1 MKHLTEKFNESYN
14 ITLGQVSTINEAW
27 GSTKHYKAELEKIF
41 ADYEK
46 KKSKHQKSSRPMW
59 APGRAPEEV
68 LAKYPMQI
76 LVDKAGYKPEM
87 VLKHYVGPNTK
98 NDKEPSKSHYGKF
111 IADQIADGKLDK
123 EEMLKWWN
131 EYEESVSTAKWHDIK
146 FIAKQID
153 PARCWNPYY
162 PKDDSILQSF
172 FKTPANIVW
181 YLKNGN
187 GLLYSEKK
195 ELGEFLADPANQEDL
210 QKALK
215 GVKNSI
221 LKARPSFKT
230 GAIEHLKSIID
241 NCDYSGGKLQDLIEK
256 EYKDSHKSY
265 YQGGNDRNHEGSAVM
280 GLIMKAINKIYGFK
294 VWSSIGADKDEYEN
308 EIISAHIS
316 GLDKEDQT
324 YEKFIDDA
332 ALLKFKIK
340 KLGRSE
346 KKDEPT
352 VHNSSFINNY
362 NYDFEVICYKRK
374 NYNDKEGEEIFHET
388 ITDVTVA
395 SYFFSG
401 GW

>member
-1 MKHLTEKFNESYN
+1 MKSLSQQVNEDLYIS
-14 ITLGQVSTINEAW
+14 LGQVSTINEAW

-41 ADYEK
+41 TDYEK
-46 KKSKHQKSSRPMW
+46 KKAPKKNPRLAFRP
-59 APGRAPEEV
+59 GHAPEEV

-76 LVDKAGYKPEM
+76 LIDKAGYKPKEI
-87 VLKHYVGPNTK
+87 VKQIWGPK
-98 NDKEPSKSHYGKF
+98 GKSEKKEFDKIDYGWF
-111 IADQIADGKLDK
+111 IAKQIEDGKLNK
-123 EEMLKWWN
+123 EEMLDWWN

-153 PARCWNPYY
+153 PVRCWNPYY

-187 GLLYSEKK
+187 GLTYTEKK

-265 YQGGNDRNHEGSAVM
+265 YQGGNDRDHEASAVL
-280 GLIMKAINKIYGFK
+280 GLIMKVINKIYGFEI
-294 VWSSIGADKDEYEN
+294 WTTIGSDKDEYEN
-308 EIISAHIS
+308 EIISAKIN
-316 GLDKEDQT
+316 GLNKEDQT
-324 YEKFIDDA
+324 YEQFVDDA
-332 ALLKFKIK
+332 DDLKFTIK
-340 KLGRSE
+340 KLGIS
-346 KKDEPT
+346 KKKESST
-352 VHNSSFINNY
+352 VHSSSFISNY
-362 NYDFEVICYKRK
+362 NYDFEVICTKK
-374 NYNDKEGEEIFHET
+374 DEEIFHET
-388 ITDVTVA
+388 ITDVTVG

>member
-1 MKHLTEKFNESYN
+1 MKKLNEYFNNST
-14 ITLGQVSTINEAW
+14 IISLGNVTNINEAW

-41 ADYEK
+41 ADYDK
-46 KKSKHQKSSRPMW
+46 KKNPKPKKSPFGRGGFRPGYSP
-59 APGRAPEEV
+59 AEV

-76 LVDKAGYKPEM
+76 LVDKAGYKPKEI
-87 VLKHYVGPNTK
+87 VKQVWGPK
-98 NDKEPSKSHYGKF
+98 GRSEKKEFSKSDYGQF
-111 IADQIADGKLDK
+111 IANQIEDGKLNK

-146 FIAKQID
+146 FIIKQID
-153 PARCWNPYY
+153 PIGCWNPYY

-181 YLKNGN
+181 HLKNGN
-187 GLLYSEKK
+187 GLTYSEKK

-221 LKARPSFKT
+221 MKARPSFAT
-230 GAIEHLKSIID
+230 GAVKHIKSIID
-241 NCDYSGGKLQDLIEK
+241 NCDYSGGKLQDLIEN

-265 YQGGNDRNHEGSAVM
+265 YQGGNDRDNEASAVI
-280 GLIMKAINKIYGFK
+280 GLILKVINKIYGFE

-308 EIISAHIS
+308 EIISAKIS
-316 GLDKEDQT
+316 GLNKEDQT
-324 YEKFIDDA
+324 YEQFVDDA
-332 ALLKFKIK
+332 DDLKFTIK
-340 KLGRSE
+340 KLGIS
-346 KKDEPT
+346 KKKESST
-352 VHNSSFINNY
+352 VHSSSFISNY
-362 NYDFEVICYKRK
+362 NYDFEVICTKK
-374 NYNDKEGEEIFHET
+374 DEEIFHET
-388 ITDVTVA
+388 ITDVTVG

>member
-46 KKSKHQKSSRPMW
+46 KKAPKKSSRPMW
-59 APGRAPEEV
+59 SRGKTAPEEV

-76 LVDKAGYKPEM
+76 LIDKAGYKPKEIIKQ
-87 VLKHYVGPNTK
+87 VWGPK
-98 NDKEPSKSHYGKF
+98 GRGEKKEFSKQDYGQF

-131 EYEESVSTAKWHDIK
+131 EYEESVSTAKWYDIK

-153 PARCWNPYY
+153 PVRCWNPYY

-172 FKTPANIVW
+172 FTNPANIVW

-187 GLLYSEKK
+187 GLAYSEKK

-230 GAIEHLKSIID
+230 GAIEHLKSIIN
-241 NCDYSGGKLQDLIEK
+241 NCDYSDGKLQDLIEK

-265 YQGGNDRNHEGSAVM
+265 YQGGNDIDHEASAVI
-280 GLIMKAINKIYGFK
+280 GLIMKVINKIYGFEI
-294 VWSSIGADKDEYEN
+294 WTTIGSDKDEYEN
-308 EIISAHIS
+308 EIISAKIN
-316 GLDKEDQT
+316 GLNKEDQT
-324 YEKFIDDA
+324 YEQFVDDA
-332 ALLKFKIK
+332 DFLKFKIK
-340 KLGRSE
+340 KLKMSD
-346 KKDEPT
+346 KKDKGD

-362 NYDFEVICYKRK
+362 NYDFEVIC
-374 NYNDKEGEEIFHET
+374 YNDKEGEEIFHET

>member
-14 ITLGQVSTINEAW
+14 ISLGQVSTINEAW

-46 KKSKHQKSSRPMW
+46 KKNKKPN
-59 APGRAPEEV
+59 GRIPTPWGPQPEEV

-76 LVDKAGYKPEM
+76 LIDKAGYKPKEI
-87 VLKHYVGPNTK
+87 VKQVWGPK
-98 NDKEPSKSHYGKF
+98 GRGEKKEFSKQDYGQF

-153 PARCWNPYY
+153 PVRCWNPYY
-162 PKDDSILQSF
+162 PKDDSTLKSF
-172 FKTPANIVW
+172 FTTPANIVW

-187 GLLYSEKK
+187 GLTYTEKK
-195 ELGEFLADPANQEDL
+195 ELGEFLTDPANQEDL

-230 GAIEHLKSIID
+230 GAIENLKSIID

-265 YQGGNDRNHEGSAVM
+265 YQGGNERNHEASAVM
-280 GLIMKAINKIYGFK
+280 GLIMKVINKIYGFE
-294 VWSSIGADKDEYEN
+294 VWSSIGSDKDEYEN
-308 EIISAHIS
+308 EIISAKIS
-316 GLDKEDQT
+316 GLDKDDQT
-324 YEKFIDDA
+324 YEQFIDDA
-332 ALLKFKIK
+332 EDLKFKIK
-340 KLGRSE
+340 KLKMSD
-346 KKDEPT
+346 KKDT
-352 VHNSSFINNY
+352 GDVHNSSFINNY
-362 NYDFEVICYKRK
+362 NYDFEVICTKK
-374 NYNDKEGEEIFHET
+374 GEEIFHET

>member
-27 GSTKHYKAELEKIF
+27 GSTKHYKSELEKIF

-46 KKSKHQKSSRPMW
+46 KKAPKKSSRPMW
-59 APGRAPEEV
+59 GRGKTAPEEV

-76 LVDKAGYKPEM
+76 LIDKAGYKPKEIIKQ
-87 VLKHYVGPNTK
+87 VWGPK
-98 NDKEPSKSHYGKF
+98 GRGEKKEFSKQDYGQF

-153 PARCWNPYY
+153 PVRCWNPYY

-172 FKTPANIVW
+172 FTNPANIVW

-187 GLLYSEKK
+187 GLAYSEKK

-230 GAIEHLKSIID
+230 GAIEHLKSIIN
-241 NCDYSGGKLQDLIEK
+241 NCDYSDGKLQDLIEK

-265 YQGGNDRNHEGSAVM
+265 YQGGNDIDHEASAVI
-280 GLIMKAINKIYGFK
+280 GLIMKVINKIYGFEI
-294 VWSSIGADKDEYEN
+294 WTTIGSDKDEYEN
-308 EIISAHIS
+308 EIISAKIN
-316 GLDKEDQT
+316 GLNKEDQT
-324 YEKFIDDA
+324 YEQFVDDA
-332 ALLKFKIK
+332 DFLKFKIK
-340 KLGRSE
+340 KLKMSD
-346 KKDEPT
+346 KKDKGD

-362 NYDFEVICYKRK
+362 NYDFEVIC
-374 NYNDKEGEEIFHET
+374 YNDKEGEEIFHET

>member
-14 ITLGQVSTINEAW
+14 IALGQVSTINEAW
-27 GSTKHYKAELEKIF
+27 GSTKHYKDELEKIF

-46 KKSKHQKSSRPMW
+46 KKNPKPKKGPFGRGGFRP
-59 APGRAPEEV
+59 GYSPEVV

-76 LVDKAGYKPEM
+76 LIDKAGYKP
-87 VLKHYVGPNTK
+87 
-98 NDKEPSKSHYGKF
+98 KEVWKQVWGSKGREEKKEFSKQDYGQF

-131 EYEESVSTAKWHDIK
+131 EYEDSVATAKWHDIK

-153 PARCWNPYY
+153 PVRCWNPYY
-162 PKDDSILQSF
+162 PKDDSVLQSF
-172 FKTPANIVW
+172 FTTPANIVW

-187 GLLYSEKK
+187 GLKYDEKK

-241 NCDYSGGKLQDLIEK
+241 HCDYSGGKLQDLIEK
-256 EYKDSHKSY
+256 EYNDSHKSY
-265 YQGGNDRNHEGSAVM
+265 YSGGNDRDCEASAVI
-280 GLIMKAINKIYGFK
+280 GLIMKVINKIYGFE
-294 VWSSIGADKDEYEN
+294 VWSSISSDKDEYEN
-308 EIISAHIS
+308 EIISAKIS
-316 GLDKEDQT
+316 GLNKDDQT
-324 YEKFIDDA
+324 YEQFVDDA
-332 ALLKFKIK
+332 DDLKFKIK
-340 KLGRSE
+340 KLGMSE
-346 KKDEPT
+346 KKDKGT
-352 VHNSSFINNY
+352 VHSSSFINNY
-362 NYDFEVICYKRK
+362 NYDFEVICTKK
-374 NYNDKEGEEIFHET
+374 GEEIFHET
-388 ITDVTVA
+388 ITDVTVG